1 MAFFTAAF
9 TSFWNFL
16 SPPKTVE
23 KPKKFVLSSTKKVP
37 KPVTDTLLSSKSLP
51 EHPQI
56 SLNKTPRI
64 VAPWRHL
71 ADLDKPEKAAPEAG
85 SDDVYEFSGF
95 PDDPPSKKKES
106 APVLTRRKS
115 REKQKT
121 RDSSFGRPSRV
132 KMFMVAP
139 HGAYS
144 GYATGIKRKLEQSPS
159 KSQVS
164 AAK

>member
-1 MAFFTAAF
+1 M
-9 TSFWNFL
+9 
-16 SPPKTVE
+16 
-23 KPKKFVLSSTKKVP
+23 
-37 KPVTDTLLSSKSLP
+37 
-51 EHPQI
+51 
-56 SLNKTPRI
+56 
-64 VAPWRHL
+64 